1 MVAEVLSYLLQLVYT
16 WLGLF
21 AAPFFNESLLW
32 IVIPV
37 YLNWI
42 LAEFYSEKLGGVSF
56 AGAITKGV
64 VLIWVGID
72 WTRKTTDFLNS
83 DVLGLTLFKYF
94 LCFVWVAFGI
104 FMIYQGISRKKLVKF
119 IGKSRNTTYLTLIF
133 TPLLYNV
140 APLSLEVLLVVVLFF
155 PIYYLVVEILSRI
168 TPKPKIG
175 QEEENERIPS
185 EKERKVLQK
194 QMSDEKGKQ
203 FKDWT

>member
-1 MVAEVLSYLLQLVYT
+1 MDIISYILQIIFT

-21 AAPFFNESLLW
+21 AAPVFNESLLW

-72 WTRKTTDFLNS
+72 WTRKTTDLLNS

-94 LCFVWVAFGI
+94 LCFVWIALGI
-104 FMIYQGISRKKLVKF
+104 FLIYQGISRKKSAKF
-119 IGKSRNTTYLTLIF
+119 LGKSRNTTYLTLMF
-133 TPLLYNV
+133 TPILYNFV
-140 APLSLEVLLVVVLFF
+140 SLSVEVLISIVLLF
-155 PIYYLVVEILSRI
+155 PIYYLIVEVLSKI
-168 TPKPKIG
+168 MPNPKIG
-175 QEEENERIPS
+175 VEEKQENIPSNEDRKTLKKQMVDEENRVPREYR
-185 EKERKVLQK
+185 
-194 QMSDEKGKQ
+194 
-203 FKDWT
+203 

>member
-1 MVAEVLSYLLQLVYT
+1 MDVLSYIINVIYT
-16 WLGLF
+16 GLGLF

-72 WTRKTTDFLNS
+72 WTRKTTDLLNT

-94 LCFVWVAFGI
+94 LCFIWVALGI
-104 FMIYQGISRKKLVKF
+104 FLIYEGISRKKLVKF
-119 IGKSRNTTYLTLIF
+119 LGKSRNTTYLTLVF
-133 TPLLYNV
+133 TPILYNFV
-140 APLSLEVLLVVVLFF
+140 TLSVEVLLAIVIFF
-155 PIYYLVVEILSRI
+155 PIFYLVFEILSRI

-175 QEEENERIPS
+175 VEEKTDKTQNIP
-185 EKERKVLQK
+185 
-194 QMSDEKGKQ
+194 DEKDRKILHKEMNEEKQ
-203 FKDWT
+203 KEKYW